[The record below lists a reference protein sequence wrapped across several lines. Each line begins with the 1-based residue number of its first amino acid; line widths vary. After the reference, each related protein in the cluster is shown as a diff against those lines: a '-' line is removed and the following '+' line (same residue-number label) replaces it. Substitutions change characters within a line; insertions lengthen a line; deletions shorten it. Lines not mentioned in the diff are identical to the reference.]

1 MRISHFVFPV
11 LLVLLVKT
19 VSAISQPYPQGTLN
33 ADQIAEQVFLVSHGK
48 LLESSSS
55 TKKKKN
61 ISLVVT
67 RAPEKKRK
75 PGRKPTVNTFETY
88 GKSRPED
95 PLLDSLQ
102 MAIITSGKIKGT
114 GTLYTNYKA
123 PDKGDVISLWLPAL
137 RKLRRINEPAH
148 DDKWIGSNLTYGEL
162 VLRRPEHEKHE
173 LLAEGKLNDC
183 LLAMELQPWEVN
195 RYTKRLPEPA
205 CSHQGKPVYRL
216 KSTTKFKNW
225 WYDYHVSDID
235 KKTFGIYRTVYY
247 KKGEKI
253 KTITVDWQSLG
264 QDDPRIIFP
273 RYIYAVSHLDG
284 SDTMIYVPLE
294 TISVNPEIPDSFW
307 SEESLKRLGNKY

>member
-1 MRISHFVFPV
+1 MRNAYYILPV
-11 LLVLLVKT
+11 LLVLFIQS
-19 VSAISQPYPQGTLN
+19 VSAASLAYPTGSLT
-33 ADQIAEQVFLVSHGK
+33 AEQIAEQVFLVSHGK
-48 LLESSSS
+48 LLNSSSS
-55 TKKKKN
+55 TKNKKN

-67 RAPEKKRK
+67 RAPLDKRK

-88 GKSRPED
+88 GKSRLEN
-95 PLLDSLQ
+95 LLIDSIQ
-102 MAIITSGKIKGT
+102 MAIITSGQIKGT

-173 LLAEGKLNDC
+173 LIEEAVFNEC
-183 LLAMELQPWEVN
+183 LLVMELQQWEIN
-195 RYTKRLPEPA
+195 RYTKRLPKSSCA
-205 CSHQGKPVYRL
+205 HQGKQVYRL

-225 WYDYHVSDID
+225 WYDYHISEID

-247 KKGEKI
+247 KKGEKV

-264 QDDPRIIFP
+264 QYEPRIIFP
-273 RYIYAVSHLDG
+273 RYIYALSHQDG

-294 TISVNPEIPDSFW
+294 TITLNPDIADSFW
-307 SEESLKRLGNKY
+307 SEETLKRLGNKY